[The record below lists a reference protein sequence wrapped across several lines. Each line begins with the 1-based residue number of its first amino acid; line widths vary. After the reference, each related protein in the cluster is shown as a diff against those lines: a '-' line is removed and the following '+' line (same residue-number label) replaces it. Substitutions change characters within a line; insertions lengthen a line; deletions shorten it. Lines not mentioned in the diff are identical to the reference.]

1 MFKAIRRQ
9 GSIDIYG
16 DPRVSEIRMRE
27 RISMKSKMLG
37 ALALFTLIGALFVM
51 QSAAT
56 STPRADAATGTIHA
70 LNVGT
75 CLATDSEIF
84 EKGIDKGCKL
94 ARPGSGDNPVKWEV
108 RKEVEQVSTLYATYA
123 FDPKTASDE
132 PRAILADS
140 DLLKISI
147 ADSGR
152 DKRTGVLI
160 LGRQRQEIGTDNADG
175 LAFISDTLFEKDVV
189 TESEKSLLGFE
200 PSDTVL
206 TVQGETGAADIPNS
220 GNWTLNFTGATDY
233 RYKPMDIA
241 GTVRFFGCITD
252 QTDCELASTSSDG
265 DDSDNLTD
273 ITSSL
278 EVDEDGSQGTV
289 NGDRNT
295 APWVA
300 VNASVTGGLEVLIYA
315 IYYETSD
322 KEILD
327 GGQAYSSCSGTDEKL
342 EATNSGDEAI
352 PATDPV
358 TTIDTEWKCV
368 KRDSNTGEIV
378 TSAAAVTE
386 IGPEDVV
393 FTSDEIEDNSALV
406 VRAKSD
412 GDEPKVDLYLQ
423 ETDRFTGRY
432 EGYVRLT
439 DANGIGDADPEMDGN
454 QRDDWGHDVKA
465 GSGHDINR
473 AAVLGVE
480 SGPVTI
486 EYRDTDGRKRTLRI
500 EIDRQPPMIQI
511 TSPADGTSSDDHT
524 PDFNGSVED
533 TESGIVGDSFRLVT
547 DNRVDGD
554 GENDDFVLND
564 FDLWTN
570 VAGTDNAN
578 SALVTVDPDAEDG
591 VVTHTGEYYGYGVS
605 ADTIG
610 SIMAKMLYDRG
621 RESCGDQDQCH
632 IKADRHDEGATNATF
647 SDSIR
652 LNLRDSRGQ
661 AETRDME
668 YQVDFQAFA
677 LDRAGNIGFSDAD
690 PTSPRFINDLGVKD
704 ANKRNPGNVLG
715 YFSAHI
721 ITLDE
726 KDPVAMAEHSATG
739 YYGLSNNAL
748 MADRSAVMVVFDG
761 PIAPAS
767 VSTNTFAV
775 ALDKDN
781 DAVVTDVDVAE
792 NYVFL
797 KLQEQLAS
805 DAKPMVS
812 IVQGEK
818 VEDNA
823 GNETFSNEFKE
834 IELNDGISPKIE
846 VSLSGGSGAGTG
858 NEGPDKLTRDK
869 ITVHVTSDE
878 PLQGSPRVVVVC
890 SNLEWDEL
898 SGESRITNDID
909 DFVANRDGSFMEE
922 PTDNPVPSVPPK
934 TNKEA
939 EGETY
944 EYTCGYDIAPNDQF
958 DDNFEFSDV
967 STLHR
972 PDEVWEYTWTESGS
986 GSRAFVDGSLTAV
999 AYARDRSRYLMK
1011 DETHNNW
1018 GSASAEFTLDRDLA
1032 SPLNGGGQ
1040 VQPADGGTSK
1050 EARPFVL
1057 IQFDESTTVTL
1068 DSVELDDVEIASD
1081 FTEPE
1086 DNQFVYWPLSLMRG
1100 DHEVEVEAIDA
1111 AGNDRVFEFNFTVEE
1126 RGDFLINLLAGWN
1139 AISVP
1144 ADPIDTAIGAVFTD
1158 PAIDTVIGWDID
1170 GWRIAVRRD
1179 GVWESNQQYGALNEV
1194 RTKYGYWVKSNNFV
1208 RQPVALTGNNRGGG
1222 PRTPFEIDTKPGWNF
1237 VGVIDQDGDQTEGDS
1252 GNSLFA
1258 GIVPVTASEYLGVSY
1273 VRAYTWDA
1281 TFSRFDVLRPI
1292 DTMMI
1297 GDGVWVYYDGGI
1309 AP

>member
-16 DPRVSEIRMRE
+16 DPRVSDIRMRE

-84 EKGIDKGCKL
+84 EKAGCMLSQDADDANSGI
-94 ARPGSGDNPVKWEV
+94 KWEV

-132 PRAILADS
+132 PRAILNQS

-147 ADSGR
+147 ADPGR
-152 DKRTGVLI
+152 DKRKGVLI
-160 LGRQRQEIGTDNADG
+160 RGVELDG
-175 LAFISDTLFEKDVV
+175 ALDDDDDDDTLAAAIRSDLVDADLHFEV
-189 TESEKSLLGFE
+189 TEDDTDTPNVDE
-200 PSDTVL
+200 SDDIKFTHEEDASNGIKIF
-206 TVQGETGAADIPNS
+206 QGQNDNSAIDSS
-220 GNWTLNFTGATDY
+220 GNFTLNFTRGTGEDPVTNAAWLFA
-233 RYKPMDIA
+233 PMDIDGA
-241 GTVRFFGCITD
+241 IRFYGCVD
-252 QTDCELASTSSDG
+252 LSSDG
-265 DDSDNLTD
+265 TCQPDGTDTAPTATEDDEPHGRLAD
-273 ITSSL
+273 IS
-278 EVDEDGSQGTV
+278 VDEDKSAGNNSG
-289 NGDRNT
+289 NT
-295 APWVA
+295 APWLA
-300 VNASVTGGLEVLIYA
+300 VNASVPTGSEFLILA
-315 IYYETSD
+315 VYYETSD
-322 KEILD
+322 VEILD
-327 GGQAYSSCSGTDEKL
+327 GGLAYCDPDDYDVVDDECNGTQNDGV
-342 EATNSGDEAI
+342 TN
-352 PATDPV
+352 P
-358 TTIDTEWKCV
+358 
-368 KRDSNTGEIV
+368 
-378 TSAAAVTE
+378 
-386 IGPEDVV
+386 V
-393 FTSDEIEDNSALV
+393 FTSDEIEDNTELTV
-406 VRAKSD
+406 LAKSD
-412 GDEPKVDLYLQ
+412 GDEQSVDLYLE
-423 ETDRFTGRY
+423 ETGRFTGRY

-439 DANGIGDADPEMDGN
+439 DANGDGSAKTDDPETTDFN
-454 QRDDWGHDVKA
+454 ETVQQDWGLKVR
-465 GSGHDINR
+465 SGDESDGVAI
-473 AAVLGVE
+473 LGVE

-511 TSPADGTSSDDHT
+511 NSPADGTSSDDHT
-524 PDFNGSVED
+524 PDYNGSIED
-533 TESGIVGDSFRLVT
+533 TEAGIVEDSFRLVI
-547 DNRVDGD
+547 DNEVDEAGGD
-554 GENDDFVLND
+554 NSDFVLND
-564 FDLWTN
+564 QDLWTN
-570 VAGTDNAN
+570 VSNT
-578 SALVTVDPDAEDG
+578 LVTGPADG
-591 VVTHTGEYYGYGVS
+591 VTHIGQYTGYGGTV
-605 ADTIG
+605 DTVGEIKA
-610 SIMAKMLYDRG
+610 MMLYDLG

-632 IKADRHDEGATNATF
+632 IKAERHDDGATNASF

-652 LNLRDSRGQ
+652 LNLQDRGKT

-668 YQVDFQAFA
+668 YGVDFQAFA

-690 PTSPRFINDLGVKD
+690 PTSPRFINDLGQPEG
-704 ANKRNPGNVLG
+704 KRTKAGNVLG
-715 YFSAHI
+715 YYSAHI

-726 KDPVAMAEHSATG
+726 KDPEVMAEHSATG
-739 YYGLSNNAL
+739 YYGLNSSDAP
-748 MADRSAVMVVFDG
+748 MTDRSAVMVVFDG

-775 ALDKDN
+775 ALDEDN
-781 DAVVTDVDVAE
+781 DAVVTDVDVDK

-812 IVQGEK
+812 IVTGEK

-823 GNETFSNEFKE
+823 GNQTFANEFEE
-834 IELNDGISPKIE
+834 IELNDGISPQIE

-890 SNLEWDEL
+890 STLKWKEE
-898 SGESRITNDID
+898 SGDSTITNDID
-909 DFVANRDGSFMEE
+909 DFVANRDGSFTEE
-922 PTDNPVPSVPPK
+922 PSETPMVSVPRS
-934 TNKEA
+934 TNTDA
-939 EGETY
+939 ADDIY
-944 EYTCGYDIAPNDQF
+944 EFTCGYDVDDNNF
-958 DDNFEFSDV
+958 DDDFQFSDV

-972 PDEVWEYTWTESGS
+972 PDEVWEYTWTENGS
-986 GSRAFVDGSLTAV
+986 GSRALSDGSLTAV
-999 AYARDRSRYLMK
+999 AYARDRSRYMMK

-1018 GSASAEFTLDRDLA
+1018 GSASAAFTLDTVLE
-1032 SPLNGGGQ
+1032 SPLSNGGGQ

-1057 IQFDESTTVTL
+1057 IQFNESTTVTL
-1068 DSVELDDVEIASD
+1068 DTVELDDVEIASD

-1086 DNQFVYWPLSLMRG
+1086 DNQFVYWPLSLVRG

-1144 ADPIDTAIGAVFTD
+1144 ADPVDTAIGAVFTD
-1158 PAIDTVIGWDID
+1158 PAIDTVIGWDTD

-1222 PRTPFEIDTKPGWNF
+1222 PRTPISIDTKAGWNF

-1252 GNSLFA
+1252 GNSLLA
-1258 GIVPVTASEYLGVSY
+1258 GIVPVTASEYLGSSY

-1281 TFSRFDVLRPI
+1281 TFSRFDVLRPEN
-1292 DTMMI
+1292 TMII
-1297 GDGVWVYYDGGI
+1297 GDGVWVYYEGGI

>member
-1 MFKAIRRQ
+1 
-9 GSIDIYG
+9 
-16 DPRVSEIRMRE
+16 MRE

-84 EKGIDKGCKL
+84 EKAGCML
-94 ARPGSGDNPVKWEV
+94 SGPGTAMNDQPALKWEV

-132 PRAILADS
+132 PRAILNQS
-140 DLLKISI
+140 DRLKISI

-152 DKRTGVLI
+152 DKREGVLI
-160 LGRQRQEIGTDNADG
+160 RAAEGPTSIDDDDTA
-175 LAFISDTLFEKDVV
+175 DTLAKAIRDDLE
-189 TESEKSLLGFE
+189 EEGLGFPTLADTTDE
-200 PSDTVL
+200 DDGNDIAFSSYENPSNGISIFRGQDDNSAI
-206 TVQGETGAADIPNS
+206 GAS
-220 GNWTLNFTGATDY
+220 GNYTLNFRRVGNPTGSSDPFLFD
-233 RYKPMDIA
+233 PMDIDGA
-241 GTVRFFGCITD
+241 IRFYGCVVVDGGRACDPDGTDDTLGNADDVPF
-252 QTDCELASTSSDG
+252 EL
-265 DDSDNLTD
+265 LTG
-273 ITSSL
+273 IS
-278 EVDEDGSQGTV
+278 VDEDKSSGNNSG
-289 NGDRNT
+289 NT
-295 APWVA
+295 APWLS
-300 VNASVTGGLEVLIYA
+300 VNASVPNDKDFLILA
-315 IYYETSD
+315 VYYETSD
-322 KEILD
+322 IETLEGDLAYCDDYDNVADSCKENANVND
-327 GGQAYSSCSGTDEKL
+327 GA
-342 EATNSGDEAI
+342 N
-352 PATDPV
+352 DP
-358 TTIDTEWKCV
+358 
-368 KRDSNTGEIV
+368 
-378 TSAAAVTE
+378 
-386 IGPEDVV
+386 V
-393 FTSDEIEDNSALV
+393 FTSDEIEDNTKLTV
-406 VRAKSD
+406 LAKSD
-412 GDEPKVDLYLQ
+412 GDEQSVNLYLE

-432 EGYVRLT
+432 EGFVRLT
-439 DANGIGDADPEMDGN
+439 DANGDGSAATDDPDTDTNETLQQDWGLKVRSGDESDGDA
-454 QRDDWGHDVKA
+454 
-465 GSGHDINR
+465 I
-473 AAVLGVE
+473 LGVE

-511 TSPADGTSSDDHT
+511 NSPANGTSSDDHT
-524 PDFNGSVED
+524 PDYNGTIED
-533 TESGIVGDSFRLVT
+533 TEAGIVEDSFRLVI
-547 DNRVDGD
+547 DNKVDQD
-554 GENDDFVLND
+554 GGGNSDFVLND
-564 FDLWTN
+564 VDLWTN
-570 VAGTDNAN
+570 VSNT
-578 SALVTVDPDAEDG
+578 LVTGPADG
-591 VVTHTGEYYGYGVS
+591 VTHIGQYEGFLGTVDTVGEIK
-605 ADTIG
+605 A
-610 SIMAKMLYDRG
+610 MMLYDLG

-632 IKADRHDEGATNATF
+632 IKADRHDDGATNASF

-652 LNLRDSRGQ
+652 LNLQDRGKA

-668 YQVDFQAFA
+668 YAVDFQAFA

-690 PTSPRFINDLGVKD
+690 PTSPRFINDLGQPEGERDK
-704 ANKRNPGNVLG
+704 AGNVLG

-726 KDPVAMAEHSATG
+726 KDPAVMAEHSATG
-739 YYGLSNNAL
+739 YYGLSNNGP

-781 DAVVTDVDVAE
+781 DAVVTDVDVAKE
-792 NYVFL
+792 YVFL

-890 SNLEWDEL
+890 SNLEWKEQ
-898 SGESRITNDID
+898 SGNAKVTNDID

-922 PTDNPVPSVPPK
+922 PSETPTMEDPPS
-934 TNKEA
+934 TNTEA
-939 EGETY
+939 VENKSFY
-944 EYTCGYDIAPNDQF
+944 YYTCGYDADDDQF

-972 PDEVWEYTWTESGS
+972 PDEVWEYTWTENGS
-986 GSRAFVDGSLTAV
+986 GTRALADGSLTAV

-1018 GSASAEFTLDRDLA
+1018 GSASAAFTLDTVLE
-1032 SPLNGGGQ
+1032 SPLSNGGGQ

-1057 IQFDESTTVTL
+1057 IQFNESTTVTL
-1068 DSVELDDVEIASD
+1068 DTVELDDVEIATD

-1144 ADPIDTAIGAVFTD
+1144 ADPVDTAIGAVFTD
-1158 PAIDTVIGWDID
+1158 PAIDTVIGWDTD

-1222 PRTPFEIDTKPGWNF
+1222 PKTPISIDTKAGWNF

-1252 GNSLFA
+1252 GNSLLA
-1258 GIVPVTASEYLGVSY
+1258 GIVPVTASEYLGRTY

-1281 TFSRFDVLRPI
+1281 TFSRFDVLRPEN
-1292 DTMMI
+1292 TMII
-1297 GDGVWVYYDGGI
+1297 GDGVWVYYEGGI

>member
-1 MFKAIRRQ
+1 MFKAIRWQ

-56 STPRADAATGTIHA
+56 STPRADADTGTIHA

-84 EKGIDKGCKL
+84 EKAGCML
-94 ARPGSGDNPVKWEV
+94 SGDGTAMGDQAAVKWEV

-132 PRAILADS
+132 PRAILNES

-152 DKRTGVLI
+152 DKRTGVLVR
-160 LGRQRQEIGTDNADG
+160 GASNNDNNIGDD
-175 LAFISDTLFEKDVV
+175 
-189 TESEKSLLGFE
+189 
-200 PSDTVL
+200 DTVGSL
-206 TVQGETGAADIPNS
+206 AALIRKDLSDDDLDFPVTPDPDPAVTTDGDDDIKFNLEDDPNPNRSDGIWIFRGVFATSIIENS
-220 GNWTLNFTGATDY
+220 GNVTLNFSRAGSPDGGTGDWLFE
-233 RYKPMDIA
+233 PMDVDGAI
-241 GTVRFFGCITD
+241 RFYGCVSTD
-252 QTDCELASTSSDG
+252 NDCTDADDTLQLLDG
-265 DDSDNLTD
+265 
-273 ITSSL
+273 IK
-278 EVDEDGSQGTV
+278 VDEDAAQGN
-289 NGDRNT
+289 NGGNT
-295 APWVA
+295 APWLA
-300 VNASVTGGLEVLIYA
+300 VNANVPANSDLVILA

-322 KEILD
+322 REILEGDLAYCDDYDNVADSCKENANVND
-327 GGQAYSSCSGTDEKL
+327 GA
-342 EATNSGDEAI
+342 N
-352 PATDPV
+352 DP
-358 TTIDTEWKCV
+358 
-368 KRDSNTGEIV
+368 
-378 TSAAAVTE
+378 
-386 IGPEDVV
+386 V
-393 FTSDEIEDNSALV
+393 FTSDEIEDNTKLTV
-406 VRAKSD
+406 LAKSD
-412 GDEPKVDLYLQ
+412 GDEQSVNLYLE

-432 EGYVRLT
+432 EGFVRLT
-439 DANGIGDADPEMDGN
+439 DANGDGSAATDDASTPDVDEHIR
-454 QRDDWGHDVKA
+454 QDWGLKVR
-465 GSGHDINR
+465 SGDESDGVAI
-473 AAVLGVE
+473 LGVE

-511 TSPADGTSSDDHT
+511 NSPADGTSSDDHT
-524 PDFNGSVED
+524 PDYNGTIED
-533 TESGIVGDSFRLVT
+533 TEAGIVEDSFRLVI
-547 DNRVDGD
+547 DNKVDQD
-554 GENDDFVLND
+554 GGGNSDFVLND
-564 FDLWTN
+564 VDLWTN
-570 VAGTDNAN
+570 VSNT
-578 SALVTVDPDAEDG
+578 LVTGPAG
-591 VVTHTGEYYGYGVS
+591 GVTHIGQYTGHGGEV
-605 ADTIG
+605 DTVGEIKA
-610 SIMAKMLYDRG
+610 MMLYDLG

-632 IKADRHDEGATNATF
+632 IKADRHDDGATNASF

-652 LNLRDSRGQ
+652 LNLQDRGKA

-668 YQVDFQAFA
+668 YAVDFQAFA

-690 PTSPRFINDLGVKD
+690 PTSPRFINDLGQPEGERDK
-704 ANKRNPGNVLG
+704 AGNVLG

-726 KDPVAMAEHSATG
+726 KDPAVMAEHSATG
-739 YYGLSNNAL
+739 YYGLSNNGP
-748 MADRSAVMVVFDG
+748 MADRYAVMVVFDG

-781 DAVVTDVDVAE
+781 DAVVTDVDVAK

-823 GNETFSNEFKE
+823 GNETFSNEFE
-834 IELNDGISPKIE
+834 EFELNDGISPKIE

-890 SNLEWDEL
+890 SNLKWKEE
-898 SGESRITNDID
+898 SGVSTVTNDID
-909 DFVANRDGSFMEE
+909 DFVANRDGSFTEE
-922 PTDNPVPSVPPK
+922 PTETPMVSEPPS
-934 TNKEA
+934 TNTKA
-939 EGETY
+939 AGDTY
-944 EYTCGYDIAPNDQF
+944 EYTCEYDADDDQF

-1018 GSASAEFTLDRDLA
+1018 GSASAAFTLDRVLE
-1032 SPLNGGGQ
+1032 SPLSNGGGQ

-1057 IQFDESTTVTL
+1057 IQFNESTTVTL
-1068 DSVELDDVEIASD
+1068 DTVELDDVEIAVD

-1086 DNQFVYWPLSLMRG
+1086 ENQFVYWPLSLTRG

-1144 ADPIDTAIGAVFTD
+1144 ADPVDTAIGAVFTD
-1158 PAIDTVIGWDID
+1158 PAIDTVIGWDTD

-1222 PRTPFEIDTKPGWNF
+1222 PRTPISIDTKAGWNF

-1252 GNSLFA
+1252 GNSLLA
-1258 GIVPVTASEYLGVSY
+1258 GIVPVPASEYLGASY

-1281 TFSRFDVLRPI
+1281 TFSRFDVLRPEN
-1292 DTMMI
+1292 TMII